1 MSLLERGVEFV
12 GKLVEHKP
20 VRLTAGWSLFK
31 EEVEGAEDEEAV
43 DEEAVGTAAE
53 HEEAVDEAAVGADP
67 PSCRPPPFLPPIFLP
82 ASRLPSSASPLPP
95 NLWHDHHAAI
105 ANPEERQRNLD
116 RMKRRATGLLVLMA
130 AVFVVTSLFEAR
142 HPWLGYI
149 RATAEASMVGGIAD
163 WFAITALFRH
173 PLNIPIP
180 HTAIIPNRKD
190 RIGRSL
196 GNFVQHNF
204 LSPEVLSAKLKA
216 AEISRRAA
224 EWLSDIEHA
233 KTAARQAGS
242 ALRGAGTVVRDED
255 VHALLDR
262 SVVEPLRRMPIAPVL
277 ARGTGVADDRRPAS
291 AAARPGDPRPHRL
304 VAENESLIR
313 ERIREESPWWVP
325 EMVDERIHKG
335 AGRDR
340 ADAVRGR
347 HRSRSSAPAPV
358 RRSPRRLDRSAPGL
372 ARSDR
377 AGRGD
382 QAADARSRDQRP
394 AGRVAL
400 GGTEAGPRPE
410 DTRITTGHRAASARG
425 LSALATAAL
434 EDQALLEKIDG
445 WVIAAVLRVVEQHR
459 HEVGQLIAQT
469 VSAWDPD
476 ETSRRIELQVGRDL
490 QFIRINGT
498 LVGGLVGLLIY
509 TATHAF

>member
-1 MSLLERGVEFV
+1 MIPMQDIS
-12 GKLVEHKP
+12 
-20 VRLTAGWSLFK
+20 
-31 EEVEGAEDEEAV
+31 
-43 DEEAVGTAAE
+43 
-53 HEEAVDEAAVGADP
+53 
-67 PSCRPPPFLPPIFLP
+67 
-82 ASRLPSSASPLPP
+82 
-95 NLWHDHHAAI
+95 
-105 ANPEERQRNLD
+105 NPEERQRNLD
-116 RMKRRATGLLVLMA
+116 RMKTRATGLLILMGL
-130 AVFVVTSLFEAR
+130 VFVVARMYEAQ

-196 GNFVQHNF
+196 GTFVQHNF
-204 LSPEVLSAKLKA
+204 LSPEVLGAKLKA

-277 ARGTGVADDRRPAS
+277 ARGLALLTIDDRHQQLLDRLIH
-291 AAARPGDPRPHRL
+291 GLTGL

-313 ERIREESPWWVP
+313 DRIRAESPWWLP
-325 EMVDERIHKG
+325 ELVDERIHRKVLG
-335 AGRDR
+335 GIERTLYEVGTDPNHKLRRQFDDLLAEWIVQLQDSPEVIARAEAIKQQVLDPETSGRL
-340 ADAVRGR
+340 AASLWQELKQILVRQNA
-347 HRSRSSAPAPV
+347 SAEG
-358 RRSPRRLDRSAPGL
+358 APG
-372 ARSDR
+372 
-377 AGRGD
+377 
-382 QAADARSRDQRP
+382 P
-394 AGRVAL
+394 V
-400 GGTEAGPRPE
+400 
-410 DTRITTGHRAASARG
+410 ARG
-425 LSALATAAL
+425 LSALGAAAL
-434 EDQALLEKIDG
+434 EDEALLEKIDG

-459 HEVGQLIAQT
+459 GEVGGLIAQT
-469 VSAWDPD
+469 VSSWDPQ
-476 ETSRRIELQVGRDL
+476 ETSRRIELLVGRDL

-509 TATHAF
+509 TVTQALSR